1 MKALSPHY
9 TSQAS
14 LKAPGCLA
22 FVLSLF
28 SVLNGSRK
36 ILTLVTLERI
46 EQKLDDCTMTW
57 QGVYKHGKSCADIVW
72 AQRMM
77 ISDVSRK
84 PWSYHKMGLDMS
96 RAFDTVKR
104 DTIVNLFRES

>member
-1 MKALSPHY
+1 
-9 TSQAS
+9 
-14 LKAPGCLA
+14 
-22 FVLSLF
+22 
-28 SVLNGSRK
+28 
-36 ILTLVTLERI
+36 
-46 EQKLDDCTMTW
+46 MTW

-104 DTIVNLFRES
+104 DTIVNLFRESWCWLLEWRHYKVSPVSELSNTKLKVRTV